1 MYGWAKVS
9 TSNLWLD
16 SVFMPTPTTLFQQP
30 INKMMCC
37 ELMETKKII
46 MKLIKSH
53 RKKYEP
59 SPFKVRLVTKMRKE
73 QQPFK

>member
-1 MYGWAKVS
+1 MREKS
-9 TSNLWLD
+9 QELNKKDNFFSISNKLD
-16 SVFMPTPTTLFQQP
+16 Y
-30 INKMMCC
+30 KMMCC

-59 SPFKVRLVTKMRKE
+59 SPFKVRLVYKNEKRTTT
-73 QQPFK
+73 F